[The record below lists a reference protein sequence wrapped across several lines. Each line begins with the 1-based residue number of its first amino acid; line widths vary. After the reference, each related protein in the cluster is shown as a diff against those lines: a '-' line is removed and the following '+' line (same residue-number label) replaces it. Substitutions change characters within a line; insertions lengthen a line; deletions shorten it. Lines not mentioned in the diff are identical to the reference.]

1 MLSVPFRPHFALLIH
16 YLILDTFLIMPPQ
29 RIRNA
34 FDDSRSEASSS
45 RDKQPIHTATGIS
58 KGRRNGTSTLAGS
71 NLKDITNA
79 QTIPNGQQGDTAV
92 SVRIWCMAS
101 DQVIIILIATPL
113 DFLAVLRYFRAP
125 CLSLRPPSR
134 YPSSLYLAIQPKDA
148 YTTGHWTALSHNGTA
163 SCTSTY
169 WQRRSGSSS
178 KEGLQCCHSS

>member
-1 MLSVPFRPHFALLIH
+1 MPSVPFRPHFALLTH
-16 YLILDTFLIMPPQ
+16 HLILDTFCIMPPQ

-45 RDKQPIHTATGIS
+45 RDKQPISTATGIS
-58 KGRRNGTSTLAGS
+58 KVRRNGTSTLAGS

-92 SVRIWCMAS
+92 SVRIRCMAS
-101 DQVIIILIATPL
+101 DQVIILIATPL
-113 DFLAVLRYFRAP
+113 DFLAVFRYFCAP
-125 CLSLRPPSR
+125 CLSLRPSSR
-134 YPSSLYLAIQPKDA
+134 YPSSLYLAIQPKNA
-148 YTTGHWTALSHNGTA
+148 YKTGHWTAFSHNGTA